1 MLSSVTRTVF
11 PVRARFL
18 LVCLFLV
25 GCSSGVSTPTAPPV
39 APDVRTPSVMEDLR
53 SYVPP
58 EVPAEV
64 DGSTVVF
71 AALGDSVSSGVG
83 AGALTECGRSDRSWV
98 GVLAER
104 AGGVFLNYA
113 CAGAGLED
121 LRTQIA
127 SLDPTV
133 DVVGVTL
140 LGNDAAAVG
149 VVLACARGE
158 CDAEVRASVRAAE
171 AAAPAAVEVLKD
183 VGRERRIILLGY
195 VPVFM
200 PDVSCPGSV
209 SAEKSSLLSGLED
222 RLRGLHRDIV
232 RDLVS
237 DGFRAELVLPPS
249 GHGFC
254 SSDTWMHDLSS
265 PLALHPTRTG
275 HERLAELID
284 PEF

>member
-1 MLSSVTRTVF
+1 M
-11 PVRARFL
+11 RARFL
-18 LVCLFLV
+18 LVCLFLA
-25 GCSSGVSTPTAPPV
+25 GCASGVSAPNATAPPNL
-39 APDVRTPSVMEDLR
+39 PDLRSPAVKEDLR

-58 EVPAEV
+58 KRPAELDESV
-64 DGSTVVF
+64 VVF

-98 GVLAER
+98 GVLADR

-113 CAGAGLED
+113 CAGAEVED
-121 LRTQIA
+121 LRRQIA
-127 SLDPTV
+127 SLDPAV
-133 DVVGVTL
+133 DVVGVTV

-158 CDAEVRASVRAAE
+158 CDSEVRAGIRAAE
-171 AAAPAAVEVLKD
+171 AAAPVALEVLKG
-183 VGRERRIILLGY
+183 VGRDRRIILLGY
-195 VPVFM
+195 VPLFV

-209 SAEKSSLLSGLED
+209 SAENSSLLVDVEE
-222 RLRGLHRDIV
+222 RLRELHRDIV
-232 RDLVS
+232 SGLIA

-254 SSDTWMHDLSS
+254 SSDTWMYDLSS

-275 HERLAELID
+275 HERLAELVD
-284 PEF
+284 QDS